1 MAKQLTRAEHRERQR
16 IPDLLHD
23 QRQQLLLAARLQIG
37 RAPENRHWSQAN
49 DLLKHSI
56 KLSRSL
62 TNQLN
67 PPALMRGG
75 LGDTLT
81 WLAEWVHS
89 THRLQMS
96 VTVDPASPRIDDETE
111 VIVFEGGGTFV

>member
-1 MAKQLTRAEHRERQR
+1 
-16 IPDLLHD
+16 
-23 QRQQLLLAARLQIG
+23 
-37 RAPENRHWSQAN
+37 
-49 DLLKHSI
+49 
-56 KLSRSL
+56 
-62 TNQLN
+62 
-67 PPALMRGG
+67 MRGG